1 MSRWN
6 RGQGKGLN
14 VHLAGSVGP
23 PLYAPSADCLAL
35 RGLKCTQ
42 AAS

>member
-6 RGQGKGLN
+6 RRRGNGLN

-23 PLYAPSADCLAL
+23 PRYAPSTDGLAL
-35 RGLKCTQ
+35 KGLKCTQ

>member
-6 RGQGKGLN
+6 RRHGNGSG
-14 VHLAGSVGP
+14 VHLASSVGP
-23 PLYAPSADCLAL
+23 PLYAPSTDGLAL
-35 RGLKCTQ
+35 KDLSCTQ

>member
-6 RGQGKGLN
+6 RRQGNGPK

-23 PLYAPSADCLAL
+23 PLYAPSTDGLAVKDL
-35 RGLKCTQ
+35 DCTQ